1 MMRLAKLV
9 VCATLLVATAAATPD
24 RLRSIAQTDEAAWN
38 GVARSDDGR
47 VFVVFARLTDKPGP
61 SLAVIGN
68 NGKPQPYPD
77 AGWNGWSPTGGKSDA
92 SKLFVGLAAIRLG
105 PGHGLWVL
113 DSGVVERGK
122 RPLPGGV
129 KLVRI
134 DLVHDSVTR
143 TIVLPPDVLRPKSRL
158 TDFCLHGSTAYI
170 ADSGA
175 PGLIV
180 LDLATGAARRVLDGD
195 PSMTARRPVMVDGET
210 LRGADGKPVMIDV
223 DDLALSP
230 DGKFLYYQPL
240 PGPMSRIA
248 TSLLDDPKATAE
260 ALTAGAEFWYDTPAL
275 GGSAI
280 APDGTLYLDDV
291 EDNSVLSLSPDR
303 DLRTVI
309 RDPRLHWPAAPF
321 LRDGVLTIPVSQFDR
336 AGLFHH
342 GRSRIGYP
350 VELFELRV
358 AAPPAAPS
366 PPQPG
371 TARR

>member
-1 MMRLAKLV
+1 MMRLAKLLG
-9 VCATLLVATAAATPD
+9 CATLLIATAAAAPD

-47 VFVVFARLTDKPGP
+47 AFVVFARLTDKPGP

-68 NGKPQPYPD
+68 DGKPQPYPD
-77 AGWNGWSPTGGKSDA
+77 AAWNGWSPADGKRDA
-92 SKLFVGLAAIRLG
+92 SKIFVGLTAIRLG
-105 PGHGLWVL
+105 AEHGLWVL
-113 DSGVVERGK
+113 DSGVVAGK
-122 RPLPGGV
+122 RPLPGGA
-129 KLVRI
+129 KLVKI

-143 TIVLPPDVLRPKSRL
+143 TIVLPPDVLHPKSRL
-158 TDFCLHGSTAYI
+158 ADFCLRGSTAYI
-170 ADSGA
+170 ADAGA

-180 LDLATGAARRVLDGD
+180 LDLATGVARRVLDGD
-195 PSMTARRPVMVDGET
+195 PSMTARRPVMADGET
-210 LRGADGKPVMIDV
+210 LRGADGKPVMNDV
-223 DDLALSP
+223 DDLDLSP
-230 DGKFLYYQPL
+230 GGRFLYYQPL

-248 TSLLDDPKATAE
+248 TSLLDDPKATSQ

-291 EDNSVLSLSPDR
+291 ENDSVLSLSPDR
-303 DLRTVI
+303 ELRTVI

-321 LRDGVLTIPVSQFDR
+321 LRDGVLTIPVAQFDR

-342 GRSRIGYP
+342 GRSRIAFP

-358 AAPPAAPS
+358 AAPPIAPP